1 MLSYAAFFDE
11 LVKIAE
17 DAAKAELLTEL
28 KPHQKRVVER
38 MRSAPGLVVAH
49 GLGSGKTL
57 SSIAAALESP
67 EGANV
72 LVPAALMA
80 NYQKEIAK
88 HVKGEPSINVG
99 SLQRAVATGQ
109 LDPSALLIVDEA
121 HRAKN
126 VGTKTQQLL
135 KSAPTKKR
143 MLLTGSPIYN
153 KPQDI
158 ATLVNLAAG
167 QEVLPEGEAFASRF
181 IKQPEGG
188 FWSFLPWAQ
197 KEPELQRAPELQKA
211 LRQWVDYHESKGKDF
226 PTATAERIALPMS
239 SQQQKLHAA
248 SWGEL
253 PFASRWR
260 LKFGLPPGK
269 EDLAAINKFE
279 SQARQVASTE
289 SPFTKGKA
297 EATPKIQRAASEFLQ
312 SAAKN
317 PEHRALVFSNYLGTL
332 NDYAETLKKKKV
344 PYGIISGQQS
354 QRERTETVRA
364 YNEGK
369 LKALL
374 LSSAGGEGLDLKG
387 TRQVQI
393 LEPHWN
399 DEKIKQVIGRAVRT
413 GSHSHLPEAD
423 RTVKVQKFESYPTG
437 FFGGKKRGVEQVLY
451 DLSESKER
459 LNRKIR
465 ALMKDKK
472 K

>member
-1 MLSYAAFFDE
+1 MQWSRAAFFDE
-11 LVKIAE
+11 LAKIAK
-17 DAAKAELLTEL
+17 ANAELLTEL
-28 KPHQKRVVER
+28 KPHQRRVVER
-38 MRSAPGLVVAH
+38 MRTAPGLVVAH

-57 SSIAAALESP
+57 SSIAAALES
-67 EGANV
+67 EGGASA
-72 LVPAALMA
+72 LVPAALIA

-88 HVKGEPSINVG
+88 HVKGEAPISVG
-99 SLQRAVATGQ
+99 SLQRAVATGKI
-109 LDPSALLIVDEA
+109 DPTDLLIVDEA

-126 VGTKTQQLL
+126 VGTKTQEIL
-135 KSAPTKKR
+135 KSAPAKKR

-158 ATLVNLAAG
+158 ATLVNLAANKP
-167 QEVLPEGEAFASRF
+167 VLPEGEAFASRF
-181 IKQPEGG
+181 VKQPEGG

-197 KEPELQRAPELQKA
+197 KEPELQNAGELQKA
-211 LRQWVDYHESKGKDF
+211 LRAWVDYHESTGKDF
-226 PTATAERIALPMS
+226 PTTASERIAVPMS
-239 SQQQKLHAA
+239 KQQKKLHAA

-289 SPFTKGKA
+289 SPFTTGKA
-297 EATPKIQRAASEFLQ
+297 EPTPKIQRAAAEFLQ

-317 PEHRALVFSNYLGTL
+317 PEHRALIFSNYLGTL
-332 NDYAETLKKKKV
+332 RDYANTLDKKKV

-354 QRERTETVRA
+354 QRERTETVKQ
-364 YNEGK
+364 YNAGK

-399 DEKIKQVIGRAVRT
+399 DEKIKQVVGRAVRT
-413 GSHSHLPEAD
+413 GSHTHLPEPD
-423 RTVKVQKFESYPTG
+423 RNVKIQKFESYPTG

-459 LNRKIR
+459 LNRRIR
-465 ALMKDKK
+465 DLMKVKEKK
-472 K
+472 